1 MLDILLKFVVKY
13 VIARF
18 QYANGIPQESLSNFS
33 LYLTC
38 QMYLKKLFAGGEG

>member
-1 MLDILLKFVVKY
+1 MLDILLEFVVKY

-18 QYANGIPQESLSNFS
+18 QYANRIPQESLSNSS

-38 QMYLKKLFAGGEG
+38 QMYLK

>member
-18 QYANGIPQESLSNFS
+18 QYANGIPQESLERVSI
-33 LYLTC
+33 
-38 QMYLKKLFAGGEG
+38 